1 MVLKVLPNQGSPPTV
16 LVFEDIVV
24 RSIQHYSTLSP
35 KSLKVAAE
43 PAVGLRLILAS
54 RPSKV
59 GFPLK
64 NLSPGWLNSIPKSS
78 IAIA

>member
-1 MVLKVLPNQGSPPTV
+1 MVYFQNQSSPPTV

-59 GFPLK
+59 GFPQEPESWMAQL
-64 NLSPGWLNSIPKSS
+64 GFSS
-78 IAIA
+78 GFDNQK